1 MRTLAVSLV
10 VFAFAAPVIA
20 QSNPLGTVVGGVTNA
35 ANGMLGNSPA
45 GASGGRRGHGH
56 APAARGIPGLPGVPN
71 PLSGN
76 FSRQVL
82 TATAD
87 GYMQV
92 PLESFLAARALHHP
106 PYNWNSSGCRF
117 GEVTGPYRDS
127 FSRACARHDFGY
139 RNYGAG
145 GLALDTTEARRTR
158 IDDRLRDD
166 LNGICRAD
174 HGGLQETPC
183 VALAQV
189 LYASARATGASWFF
203 YTNAPPPSL
212 PTPGIPG
219 FHGAQNNSQ
228 IPGVPLPSIGGGTS
242 NTVPLPGM
250 GGGGSQLPIPGM
262 GGGGSQLP
270 IPGMGGAPNPAQILG
285 GH

>member
-117 GEVTGPYRDS
+117 GEVATGSYGMSPLRPLVHVDIDPS
-127 FSRACARHDFGY
+127 VPG
-139 RNYGAG
+139 RNVPAD
-145 GLALDTTEARRTR
+145 LAIA
-158 IDDRLRDD
+158 
-166 LNGICRAD
+166 AD
-174 HGGLQETPC
+174 
-183 VALAQV
+183 AADA
-189 LYASARATGASWFF
+189 ASAAAAHAAHSTPAFAAASSHS
-203 YTNAPPPSL
+203 ASASLSHVMPPP
-212 PTPGIPG
+212 
-219 FHGAQNNSQ
+219 
-228 IPGVPLPSIGGGTS
+228 VP
-242 NTVPLPGM
+242 
-250 GGGGSQLPIPGM
+250 
-262 GGGGSQLP
+262 
-270 IPGMGGAPNPAQILG
+270 
-285 GH
+285 